1 MAWCRVSSLTEAVT
15 RALEGSRFPMSRN
28 GILPTTGKN
37 VEGCELDFFVSK
49 ALGKQKYE
57 TIRSVMIDFSGW
69 LEAQG

>member
-1 MAWCRVSSLTEAVT
+1 
-15 RALEGSRFPMSRN
+15 MSRN

-57 TIRSVMIDFSGW
+57 TIRSAMTDFSGW
-69 LEAQG
+69 LEA